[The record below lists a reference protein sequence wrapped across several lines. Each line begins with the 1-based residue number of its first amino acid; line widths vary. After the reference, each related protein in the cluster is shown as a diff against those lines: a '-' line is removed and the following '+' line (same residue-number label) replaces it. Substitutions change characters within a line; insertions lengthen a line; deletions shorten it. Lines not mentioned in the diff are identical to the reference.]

1 MVVVVVVRVVV
12 VVVVAAVVVVVVVA
26 DNEHQCKAMPVSITS
41 LSPPPDVFLIA
52 VLPSLSS
59 RRTFPWQHATRNTPH
74 AAPLPRTVKPITT
87 SIAQSPLQVF

>member
-1 MVVVVVVRVVV
+1 VVVVVMVM
-12 VVVVAAVVVVVVVA
+12 VVVVVA
-26 DNEHQCKAMPVSITS
+26 DNDHQCKAMPVSFTS

-52 VLPSLSS
+52 VLSSLSS
-59 RRTFPWQHATRNTPH
+59 GRTFSWQHATRRTPH